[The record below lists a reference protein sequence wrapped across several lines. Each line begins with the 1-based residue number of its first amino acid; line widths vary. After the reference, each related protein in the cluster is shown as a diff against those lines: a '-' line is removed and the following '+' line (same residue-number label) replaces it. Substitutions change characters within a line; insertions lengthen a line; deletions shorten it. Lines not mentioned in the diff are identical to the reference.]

1 MIDFDNM
8 TRRFLLNE
16 GQNTPSISAL
26 LESVSRIIKG
36 LRPGSLKEQGQKA
49 VALQQLKEIR
59 RYSRQLQEQVHSL
72 EEKVK
77 LLEEGQ

>member
-1 MIDFDNM
+1 MADLDGI

-16 GQNTPSISAL
+16 GQNPPTINAL
-26 LESVSRIIKG
+26 LESISNIITG
-36 LRPGSLKEQGQKA
+36 LKPGSLKEQGQKS
-49 VALQQLKEIR
+49 VALRHLKEIR
-59 RYSRQLQEQVHSL
+59 RVSRQLQERVQNL